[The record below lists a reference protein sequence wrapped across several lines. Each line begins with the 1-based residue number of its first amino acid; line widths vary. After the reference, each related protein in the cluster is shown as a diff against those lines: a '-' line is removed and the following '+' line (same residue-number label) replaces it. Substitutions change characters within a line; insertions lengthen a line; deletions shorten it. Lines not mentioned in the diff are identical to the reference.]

1 MLRVFEAFAGIGTQ
15 RMALRNLGIEHE
27 VVAISEI
34 DKFAIKSYEAI
45 HGQTRNLGD
54 IAKINIEDIPDHDL
68 FTYSFPYQDISLAG
82 KMQGLEKDSE
92 TRSSL
97 LWECERIIESK
108 KPKYLLMENVKNLVG
123 KKFKPY
129 FEEWLKVLE
138 NLGYSNYWEV
148 LNAKDYGIPQNRER
162 VFCVSIL
169 NSAKPFVFPEPIK
182 LPIKLKDLLES
193 KVDEKFYL
201 SQEQVAKIKF
211 SNFEQKKS
219 QIQKKDWCDTLCARD
234 FKDPKCVEV
243 ENKPKMIGG
252 IGEKNFGN
260 SFRQGNRIYDS
271 NGVATCLTASPTGNA
286 GGYTT
291 LYAVDKEN
299 DTVEPT
305 RLGGIFDTNK
315 KHQAGSIWDKEGL
328 APTLDTMQGG
338 WRQPSVTEEPL
349 NTKKFR
355 VRRLTP
361 KECWRLMGIADEDY
375 EKASKVVSNTQLYKQ
390 AGNAIVVNVLEG
402 IFSNMP
408 FSSTKME
415 SLGKAHTK
423 E

>member
-54 IAKINIEDIPDHDL
+54 IAKINIEDIPNHDL
-68 FTYSFPYQDISLAG
+68 FTYSFPCQDISLAG

-169 NSAKPFVFPEPIK
+169 NSIKPFVFPKPIE
-182 LPIKLKDLLES
+182 LPIKLKDILES
-193 KVDEKFYL
+193 KVDERFYL
-201 SQEQVAKIKF
+201 SPEQVAKIKF

-219 QIQKKDWCDTLCARD
+219 QIQRKDWCDTLCARD

-243 ENKPKMIGG
+243 ENKLKMIGG
-252 IGEKNFGN
+252 IGEKNFGS

-271 NGVATCLTASPTGNA
+271 NGVATCLTASPIGDA
-286 GGYTT
+286 GGYTA

-299 DTVEPT
+299 DKVEPT
-305 RLGGIFDTNK
+305 RIGGIFDTDK

-338 WRQPSVTEEPL
+338 WRQPSIITD
-349 NTKKFR
+349 FR
-355 VRRLTP
+355 VRKLTP
-361 KECWRLMGIADEDY
+361 LECWRLMGCSDEDFY
-375 EKASKVVSNTQLYKQ
+375 KAESVNSNTQLYKQ

-408 FSSTKME
+408 FGSKKTE
-415 SLGKAHTK
+415 SLGNVHTK